1 MTSASYRVQV
11 LIQLLEQHLIKH
23 VIFSPGSRNAP
34 LVIGFNG
41 SSFFDKKVVV
51 DERSAGFY
59 ALELSFLETYLYFN

>member
-34 LVIGFNG
+34 LVIGFNS
-41 SSFFDKKVVV
+41 SSFFEQK
-51 DERSAGFY
+51 GCCG
-59 ALELSFLETYLYFN
+59 